1 MTKKPRTDRS
11 LNRQRI
17 KLVAARLAPA
27 DFMYLLGEKATSDM
41 LGIDEKD
48 AKKARKTPEYASRIK
63 ELEEDYRDWVS
74 QAMQGSAEKLKMA
87 MSSLVPKSIEVI
99 NRSLDDPKSEVALR
113 AAQEVLDRDGRM
125 PKVSKVQGAA
135 QESSAIPD
143 VDPVTAEEFKKHIQ

>member
-1 MTKKPRTDRS
+1 
-11 LNRQRI
+11 
-17 KLVAARLAPA
+17 
-27 DFMYLLGEKATSDM
+27 
-41 LGIDEKD
+41 
-48 AKKARKTPEYASRIK
+48 
-63 ELEEDYRDWVS
+63 
-74 QAMQGSAEKLKMA
+74 MQGSAEKLKMA